1 MCIRDRLFRIG
12 VAVKPIVSNFTTLT
26 LSADAIHPNNNTE
39 SINIGFAFKVKFP
52 GNGAIVFRGGQKAM
66 YMDEPQ
72 FGLTGGLG
80 LEWNFLNNRKIIV
93 DYAYKTMGIL
103 GNVHATTIGL
113 NF

>member
-1 MCIRDRLFRIG
+1 M
-12 VAVKPIVSNFTTLT
+12 N
-26 LSADAIHPNNNTE
+26 
-39 SINIGFAFKVKFP
+39 
-52 GNGAIVFRGGQKAM
+52 
-66 YMDEPQ
+66 EPQ

-103 GNVHATTIGL
+103 GNVHATTISL